1 MNFRTLSKERT
12 IHLMILSS
20 MVLAMGVTSFY
31 FDNEV
36 GNPVISVISQ
46 ILLSPLYLME
56 ELAGLFSSM
65 RILGDP
71 FLMFLSLWVIYLLP
85 ALRMHPFLMIR
96 DHKTSDLKSWY
107 NSRLTK

>member
-20 MVLAMGVTSFY
+20 MVLALGVTSFY

-46 ILLSPLYLME
+46 ILLSPLYMME
-56 ELAGLFSSM
+56 ELAGLFSSFH
-65 RILGDP
+65 ILGNP
-71 FLMFLSLWVIYLLP
+71 FLMFLFLWAVYLFP
-85 ALRMHPFLMIR
+85 ALRLHPLLMIR
-96 DHKTSDLKSWY
+96 DHKTSDLKAWY

>member
-36 GNPVISVISQ
+36 GNPVISAISQ
-46 ILLSPLYLME
+46 LLLSPLYLIQ
-56 ELAGLFSSM
+56 ELAALFSSF
-65 RILGDP
+65 RILGNP
-71 FLMFLSLWVIYLLP
+71 VLMFVLLWVVYLFP

-96 DHKTSDLKSWY
+96 DHKTSDLKAWY
-107 NSRLTK
+107 NSRLSK